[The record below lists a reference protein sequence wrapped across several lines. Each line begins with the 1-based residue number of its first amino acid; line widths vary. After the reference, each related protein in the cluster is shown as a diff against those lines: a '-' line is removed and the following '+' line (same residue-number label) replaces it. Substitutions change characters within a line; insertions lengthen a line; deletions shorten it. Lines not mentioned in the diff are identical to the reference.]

1 MGVVI
6 QGEPSNR
13 VALFNTIKNT
23 TSIQNESLHRPS
35 MRRSRLRWRRHVRHE
50 EKCKKHGPNTR
61 LWNHASENMMKTS
74 LLKMKK
80 AVVKCTGMDMP
91 ELDLPMY
98 NNPHR
103 FVHALLEG
111 AEDLKTMKMFKAM
124 SALSG
129 NRVGVQQS
137 QNAPIQLVLG
147 QQQAPQDNM
156 MKNMFMKM
164 MIKKMFKEEN
174 RNVDESPF
182 GNMGSMKYGEN
193 DNQDQYKFFQNM
205 MKAMNSRAKRATD
218 DLFELGDRLTDKLKQ
233 ETEEWQAKLGNAS
246 CVLKEL
252 DIIDQNENL
261 DISGMVQSVERGEW
275 GEFPDQW
282 LKEQHIKDCCT
293 CATFA
298 DSIPKTVFEE
308 CAWGEKWGRIMMF
321 FQCEKDTKYKTCMN
335 HDMKLKLEKSFGS
348 LESLEEAT
356 GLPEYQLL
364 PMTMKLLN
372 EQMDM
377 FM

>member
-1 MGVVI
+1 
-6 QGEPSNR
+6 
-13 VALFNTIKNT
+13 
-23 TSIQNESLHRPS
+23 
-35 MRRSRLRWRRHVRHE
+35 
-50 EKCKKHGPNTR
+50 
-61 LWNHASENMMKTS
+61 MKTS

-98 NNPHR
+98 KNPHR
-103 FVHALLEG
+103 FVHALLES
-111 AEDLKTMKMFKAM
+111 AEDLKTMKLYKAM
-124 SALSG
+124 SQMHQAG
-129 NRVGVQQS
+129 QGGRGDVT
-137 QNAPIQLVLG
+137 APIQLVLG
-147 QQQAPQDNM
+147 QQQQAPQDM
-156 MKNMFMKM
+156 MF
-164 MIKKMFKEEN
+164 KKMFKQEMGD
-174 RNVDESPF
+174 DEDSPF
-182 GNMGSMKYGEN
+182 GSMGSNKYGQEGS
-193 DNQDQYKFFQNM
+193 QYKFFEKM
-205 MKAMNSRAKRATD
+205 MQSMNRNKRATD
-218 DLFELGDRLTDKLKQ
+218 DLFELGDRLTEKLKE
-233 ETEEWQAKLGNAS
+233 ETVEMQAKLGNAS

-261 DISGMVQSVERGEW
+261 DVSGMVQSIERGEW
-275 GEFPDQW
+275 GEFPDEW
-282 LKEQHIKDCCT
+282 LKEQHIKDCRN

-308 CAWGEKWGRIMMF
+308 CAYGEKWGRIMMF
-321 FQCEKDTKYKTCMN
+321 FHCENEAKFKCCMN

>member
-1 MGVVI
+1 MGVVN

-13 VALFNTIKNT
+13 VAL
-23 TSIQNESLHRPS
+23 SISLKRPSNQDESLHHPS
-35 MRRSRLRWRRHVRHE
+35 MCRSRLRWRRYVWHE
-50 EKCKKHGPNTR
+50 EDAKNMAEHKAMESCFG
-61 LWNHASENMMKTS
+61 ENVMKTS

-91 ELDLPMY
+91 EIELPIY

-103 FVHALLEG
+103 FVHALLESS
-111 AEDLKTMKMFKAM
+111 EDLKTMKLFKAM
-124 SALSG
+124 SMMQKG
-129 NRVGVQQS
+129 HT
-137 QNAPIQLVLG
+137 

-156 MKNMFMKM
+156 MKKMFMKM
-164 MIKKMFKEEN
+164 MMKKMFHTHEN
-174 RNVDESPF
+174 EDDNESPF
-182 GNMGSMKYGEN
+182 GNMGSKKYGMDD
-193 DNQDQYKFFQNM
+193 DNSQYKLFENL
-205 MKAMNSRAKRATD
+205 MKSMSRTKRAAD
-218 DLFELGDRLTDKLKQ
+218 DLFELGDRLTEKLQQK
-233 ETEEWQAKLGNAS
+233 TEEMKAKMGNAS

-261 DISGMVQSVERGEW
+261 GVSGMVQSIENGEW
-275 GEFPDQW
+275 GKFEDEW
-282 LKEQHIKDCCT
+282 LQEQHIKDCRT

-298 DSIPKTVFEE
+298 ETIPKSVFAE
-308 CAWGEKWGRIMMF
+308 CAYGEKWGKIMMF
-321 FQCEKDTKYKTCMN
+321 FQCEKESKYKTCMN

-348 LESLEEAT
+348 LEDLEEKT

>member
-1 MGVVI
+1 MRAFIVLACVGVVFA
-6 QGEPSNR
+6 GEDMFGMKKMQKTW
-13 VALFNTIKNT
+13 AEHKAM
-23 TSIQNESLHRPS
+23 ES
-35 MRRSRLRWRRHVRHE
+35 
-50 EKCKKHGPNTR
+50 CFG
-61 LWNHASENMMKTS
+61 ENMMKTS

-124 SALSG
+124 SVLG
-129 NRVGVQQS
+129 GQQYNQQS

-156 MKNMFMKM
+156 MKKMFMKM
-164 MIKKMFKEEN
+164 MMKKMFQDKDA
-174 RNVDESPF
+174 DESPF
-182 GNMGSMKYGEN
+182 GNMGSMKYGQEN
-193 DNQDQYKFFQNM
+193 QDNQDQYKFFQNM
-205 MKAMNSRAKRATD
+205 MKAMNRNKRATD

-282 LKEQHIKDCCT
+282 LKEQHIKDCRT

>member
-1 MGVVI
+1 MRAFIILACIGVVFA
-6 QGEPSNR
+6 GEDMFGMKKMQKSWMKHK
-13 VALFNTIKNT
+13 AM
-23 TSIQNESLHRPS
+23 ES
-35 MRRSRLRWRRHVRHE
+35 
-50 EKCKKHGPNTR
+50 CFG
-61 LWNHASENMMKTS
+61 ENMMKTS

-98 NNPHR
+98 KNPHR
-103 FVHALLEG
+103 FVHALLES
-111 AEDLKTMKMFKAM
+111 AEDLKTMKMYKAM
-124 SALSG
+124 SMMHKG
-129 NRVGVQQS
+129 QQ
-137 QNAPIQLVLG
+137 QTAAAPIQLVLG

-156 MKNMFMKM
+156 MKKMFMKM
-164 MIKKMFKEEN
+164 LMKKMFSEHMDDDN
-174 RNVDESPF
+174 ESPF
-182 GNMGSMKYGEN
+182 GSMGASKYSMDN
-193 DNQDQYKFFQNM
+193 DDSTKFKFFEKM
-205 MKAMNSRAKRATD
+205 MKSMNRNKRATD
-218 DLFELGDRLTDKLKQ
+218 DLFELGDRLTEKLKA
-233 ETEEWQAKLGNAS
+233 ETVEMQGKLGNAS

-252 DIIDQNENL
+252 DIIDQNE
-261 DISGMVQSVERGEW
+261 DIDVAGMVQSIERGEW
-275 GEFPDQW
+275 GEFPDEW
-282 LKEQHIKDCCT
+282 LKEQHIKDCRN

-298 DSIPKTVFEE
+298 NSIPKSVFEE
-308 CAWGEKWGRIMMF
+308 CAYGEKWGRIMMF
-321 FQCEKDTKYKTCMN
+321 FHCENEAKFKCCMN

>member
-1 MGVVI
+1 
-6 QGEPSNR
+6 
-13 VALFNTIKNT
+13 
-23 TSIQNESLHRPS
+23 
-35 MRRSRLRWRRHVRHE
+35 
-50 EKCKKHGPNTR
+50 
-61 LWNHASENMMKTS
+61 
-74 LLKMKK
+74 MKK

-124 SALSG
+124 SMLTD
-129 NRVGVQQS
+129 RRGVRPQS

-156 MKNMFMKM
+156 MRKMFMK
-164 MIKKMFKEEN
+164 KMFQEEN

-261 DISGMVQSVERGEW
+261 DISGMVQSVE
-275 GEFPDQW
+275 
-282 LKEQHIKDCCT
+282 
-293 CATFA
+293 
-298 DSIPKTVFEE
+298 
-308 CAWGEKWGRIMMF
+308 
-321 FQCEKDTKYKTCMN
+321 
-335 HDMKLKLEKSFGS
+335 
-348 LESLEEAT
+348 
-356 GLPEYQLL
+356 
-364 PMTMKLLN
+364 
-372 EQMDM
+372 
-377 FM
+377 

>member
-1 MGVVI
+1 MGVVEL
-6 QGEPSNR
+6 GEPSRYCCLIR
-13 VALFNTIKNT
+13 VAHRIILPNRLYNKHTTKNIMR
-23 TSIQNESLHRPS
+23 SFIILICVGVALAGEDMFGMKKMQKQWAEHKAMES
-35 MRRSRLRWRRHVRHE
+35 
-50 EKCKKHGPNTR
+50 CFG
-61 LWNHASENMMKTS
+61 ENMMKTS

-124 SALSG
+124 SVLSG
-129 NRVGVQQS
+129 QQYNQQS

-156 MKNMFMKM
+156 MKKMFMKM
-164 MIKKMFKEEN
+164 MMKKMFQDKEA
-174 RNVDESPF
+174 DESPF
-182 GNMGSMKYGEN
+182 GNMGSMKYGQE

-205 MKAMNSRAKRATD
+205 MKAMNRNKRATD

-252 DIIDQNENL
+252 DIN
-261 DISGMVQSVERGEW
+261 
-275 GEFPDQW
+275 
-282 LKEQHIKDCCT
+282 DCRT

>member
-1 MGVVI
+1 MISIDISISYFTDHQIKMRAFIILACVGVVFA
-6 QGEPSNR
+6 GEDMFGMKKMQKTW
-13 VALFNTIKNT
+13 AEHKAM
-23 TSIQNESLHRPS
+23 ES
-35 MRRSRLRWRRHVRHE
+35 
-50 EKCKKHGPNTR
+50 CFG
-61 LWNHASENMMKTS
+61 ENVMKTS

-91 ELDLPMY
+91 ELELPMY

-103 FVHALLEG
+103 FVHALLESS
-111 AEDLKTMKMFKAM
+111 EDLKTMKLFKAM
-124 SALSG
+124 SMMHKGSQ
-129 NRVGVQQS
+129 QQS
-137 QNAPIQLVLG
+137 QVAPIQLVLG

-156 MKNMFMKM
+156 MK
-164 MIKKMFKEEN
+164 KMFKNLMKSMN
-174 RNVDESPF
+174 RN
-182 GNMGSMKYGEN
+182 
-193 DNQDQYKFFQNM
+193 
-205 MKAMNSRAKRATD
+205 KRAAD
-218 DLFELGDRLTDKLKQ
+218 DLFELGDRLTEKLQQK
-233 ETEEWQAKLGNAS
+233 TEEMKAKMGNAS

-261 DISGMVQSVERGEW
+261 DVSGMVQSIENGEW
-275 GEFPDQW
+275 GKFEDEW
-282 LKEQHIKDCCT
+282 LEKQHIKDCRT

-298 DSIPKTVFEE
+298 ETIPKSVFAE
-308 CAWGEKWGRIMMF
+308 CAYGEKWGKIMMF
-321 FQCEKDTKYKTCMN
+321 FQCEKESKYKTCMN

-348 LESLEEAT
+348 LEDLEEKT

>member
-1 MGVVI
+1 
-6 QGEPSNR
+6 
-13 VALFNTIKNT
+13 
-23 TSIQNESLHRPS
+23 
-35 MRRSRLRWRRHVRHE
+35 
-50 EKCKKHGPNTR
+50 
-61 LWNHASENMMKTS
+61 
-74 LLKMKK
+74 
-80 AVVKCTGMDMP
+80 MP

-124 SALSG
+124 SVLG
-129 NRVGVQQS
+129 GQQYNQQS

-156 MKNMFMKM
+156 MKMMMMKM
-164 MIKKMFKEEN
+164 FQEEN

-282 LKEQHIKDCCT
+282 LKEQHIKDCR
-293 CATFA
+293 TFA

-348 LESLEEAT
+348 LESLEEA
-356 GLPEYQLL
+356 
-364 PMTMKLLN
+364 
-372 EQMDM
+372 
-377 FM
+377 

>member
-13 VALFNTIKNT
+13 VALLIPYKTQHQFKIRAFIVLACVGVVFAGEDMFGMKKMQKTWAEHKAM
-23 TSIQNESLHRPS
+23 ES
-35 MRRSRLRWRRHVRHE
+35 
-50 EKCKKHGPNTR
+50 CFG
-61 LWNHASENMMKTS
+61 ENMMKTS

-124 SALSG
+124 SVLSG
-129 NRVGVQQS
+129 QQYNQQS

-156 MKNMFMKM
+156 MKKMFMKM
-164 MIKKMFKEEN
+164 MMKKMFQDKEA
-174 RNVDESPF
+174 DESPF
-182 GNMGSMKYGEN
+182 GNMGSMKYGQDQ

-205 MKAMNSRAKRATD
+205 MKAMNRNKRATD

-261 DISGMVQSVERGEW
+261 DISGMVQSVDRGEW

-282 LKEQHIKDCCT
+282 LKEQHIKDCRT

-308 CAWGEKWGRIMMF
+308 CAWGAW
-321 FQCEKDTKYKTCMN
+321 N
-335 HDMKLKLEKSFGS
+335 LLKKQLD
-348 LESLEEAT
+348 
-356 GLPEYQLL
+356 YQN
-364 PMTMKLLN
+364 TN
-372 EQMDM
+372 SSQ
-377 FM
+377 

>member
-13 VALFNTIKNT
+13 VALLIPLKTQHQFKMRAFIAVLACVGVVFAGEDMFGMKKMQKTWAEHKAM
-23 TSIQNESLHRPS
+23 ES
-35 MRRSRLRWRRHVRHE
+35 
-50 EKCKKHGPNTR
+50 CFG
-61 LWNHASENMMKTS
+61 ENMMKTS

-80 AVVKCTGMDMP
+80 AVVKCTGMAMP

-124 SALSG
+124 SMLSG
-129 NRVGVQQS
+129 NGVSQDS
-137 QNAPIQLVLG
+137 QNQ
-147 QQQAPQDNM
+147 
-156 MKNMFMKM
+156 F
-164 MIKKMFKEEN
+164 
-174 RNVDESPF
+174 
-182 GNMGSMKYGEN
+182 
-193 DNQDQYKFFQNM
+193 KFFQNM
-205 MKAMNSRAKRATD
+205 MNAMNRNKRATD

-282 LKEQHIKDCCT
+282 LKEQHIKDCRT

>member
-13 VALFNTIKNT
+13 VALLIPLKTQHQFKMRSFIILICVGVALAGEDMFGMKKMQKTWAEHKAM
-23 TSIQNESLHRPS
+23 ES
-35 MRRSRLRWRRHVRHE
+35 
-50 EKCKKHGPNTR
+50 CFG
-61 LWNHASENMMKTS
+61 ENMMKTS

-124 SALSG
+124 SALTG

-137 QNAPIQLVLG
+137 QASPIQLVLG

-156 MKNMFMKM
+156 MKKMFMKM
-164 MIKKMFKEEN
+164 MMKKMFQDKES
-174 RNVDESPF
+174 DESPF
-182 GNMGSMKYGEN
+182 GNMGSMKYGQE

-205 MKAMNSRAKRATD
+205 MNAMNRNKRATD

-246 CVLKEL
+246 CVLEEL

-282 LKEQHIKDCCT
+282 LKEQHIKDCRP
-293 CATFA
+293 CAPFA
-298 DSIPKTVFEE
+298 DSIQKTVFEE